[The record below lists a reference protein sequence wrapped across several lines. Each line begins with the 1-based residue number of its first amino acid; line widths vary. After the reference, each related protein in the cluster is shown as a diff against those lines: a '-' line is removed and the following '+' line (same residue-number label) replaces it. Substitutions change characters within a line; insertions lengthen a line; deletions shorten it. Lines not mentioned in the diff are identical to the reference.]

1 MDKLGNVAA
10 SSSSGGILL
19 KQDGRVGQVNCI
31 NIFIITI
38 IYLFIY
44 VFCLAQYRLYWSKC
58 IIQNLHLIF
67 FIFFTIFFY

>member
-31 NIFIITI
+31 NIFTITF
-38 IYLFIY
+38 IYLFIH
-44 VFCLAQYRLYWSKC
+44 VFCLTNIDFIRL
-58 IIQNLHLIF
+58 NVL
-67 FIFFTIFFY
+67 

>member
-1 MDKLGNVAA
+1 MDKFGNVAA

-31 NIFIITI
+31 NILIITI

-44 VFCLAQYRLYWSKC
+44 
-58 IIQNLHLIF
+58 I
-67 FIFFTIFFY
+67 

>member
-31 NIFIITI
+31 GLNV
-38 IYLFIY
+38 L
-44 VFCLAQYRLYWSKC
+44 C
-58 IIQNLHLIF
+58 IKNYI
-67 FIFFTIFFY
+67 